1 MARLRFLSVA
11 LRFGESWIS
20 AGTRSTTATCR
31 RSRAGTRS
39 STRPGAAPACRR
51 IRLRGSRTRRN
62 RKDLAMA
69 EVGGE
74 EAVERGGDRQSL
86 VDGAVAGVVDRDARA
101 LNVVRWRRAELRR
114 PAGDDPILA
123 REEKSGRLGGLVALR
138 IRRSAPPVMRPATED
153 LGPGPPRERRSSVE
167 ISSGAQRTD
176 SREERERERARDA
189 HHPEK
194 KLPVVPDGAG
204 GRMDR
209 DGGPCDLRPGVV
221 RSCKRVIQR
230 CYVGDCRNEPKQS
243 TAAAQLGGT
252 LPLFLPGNPE
262 NCPPPRCSLTPHPPG
277 K

>member
-1 MARLRFLSVA
+1 MARLRFFSVA

-74 EAVERGGDRQSL
+74 EAVERRGDRQPL

-114 PAGDDPILA
+114 PAGDPILA
-123 REEKSGRLGGLVALR
+123 REEKSGRRGGLAVGHFEAGAAL
-138 IRRSAPPVMRPATED
+138 ED
-153 LGPGPPRERRSSVE
+153 
-167 ISSGAQRTD
+167 
-176 SREERERERARDA
+176 DA
-189 HHPEK
+189 
-194 KLPVVPDGAG
+194 
-204 GRMDR
+204 
-209 DGGPCDLRPGVV
+209 
-221 RSCKRVIQR
+221 
-230 CYVGDCRNEPKQS
+230 
-243 TAAAQLGGT
+243 
-252 LPLFLPGNPE
+252 
-262 NCPPPRCSLTPHPPG
+262 
-277 K
+277 